1 MRTDNEVVRLHVP
14 DSARIGNTKR
24 KLRPRPTDLNKPA
37 CVINR
42 SKLAAF
48 GNHARHLPDGL
59 GVRNFQY
66 DDQRRITG
74 VYSETGALTA
84 VDYAGGSTR
93 ISAPTGEFA
102 FDVMPSGRIG
112 EIRTDQLSVSAD
124 YDAADNLS
132 AFRSGPNTV
141 EFGRDELGRVSKV
154 RYANGEA
161 NQYRYDDLG
170 NRAHVSFGPRGAIEY
185 MHDPSGNIVTV
196 NVTQRDGEENR
207 QTVQIGDMNRVKE
220 ITYEGAGKLDIS
232 YDHMGRAVSF
242 DMEGEVIAV
251 EYEGPNRIGK
261 IVSKRNGSAWSPG
274 DDDEAEEDTHEVMD
288 ARLEILHRDST
299 GASHQYYGI
308 VGFDELTFELV
319 ENDPMEMA
327 VSGLREAR
335 AILAVTEPLFS
346 GDMIS
351 AMMDFEKPS
360 NPVFQP
366 LEYRS
371 TNCCIHRPLYLRSM
385 RRGTPTTPH
394 TPGTPVGDSP
404 DGFCVPIIW
413 LCIPPVYFMPLPVF
427 PPKIT
432 NPVGGLIAGGKT
444 WGRTQIDYVDPINL
458 QCREYCDGI
467 FRLVGDIRLASSSF
481 ILVSTRVR
489 AEGRCRESGRIPM
502 NIQRTESHESRHAN
516 ALIGV
521 INTHKREYGR
531 TFRTSD
537 DCWEAAND
545 LEDRFIAA
553 FDDQELAE
561 FNHDNFGG
569 ESQYGVCCPTGATKS
584 KECLTRQTYYLDFP
598 TEIANAHRVMPRL
611 DERKFKLPLQI
622 SAIGP
627 QAPCSPTSSAAIR

>member
-1 MRTDNEVVRLHVP
+1 MA
-14 DSARIGNTKR
+14 AR
-24 KLRPRPTDLNKPA
+24 
-37 CVINR
+37 
-42 SKLAAF
+42 
-48 GNHARHLPDGL
+48 
-59 GVRNFQY
+59 

-161 NQYRYDDLG
+161 NQYRYDALG
-170 NRAHVSFGPRGAIEY
+170 NRAHLSLGSRGAVEY
-185 MHDPSGNIVTV
+185 THDPSGNIVTV
-196 NVTQRDGEENR
+196 NVTQRNGEENR
-207 QTVQIGDMNRVKE
+207 QVVQIGDMNRVEE
-220 ITYEGAGKLDIS
+220 ITYEGAGKLDIG

-242 DMEGEVIAV
+242 DMGGEVIAV

-274 DDDEAEEDTHEVMD
+274 DDDEAEVDTQEVME
-288 ARLEILHRDST
+288 ARLRVIHEDST
-299 GASHQYYGI
+299 GAPHQDYGI
-308 VGFDELTFELV
+308 IQFDEFTFQLV

-371 TNCCIHRPLYLRSM
+371 TNCCIHRPVYLRSI

-404 DGFCVPIIW
+404 SFCFPILTIVEPCEPKPDFMALPPLNWPPTITARERLYRITPTSYGANIEYYFGHYAIDYSDTDLACIDLCDGQFRLDGDIYLTQNAIV
-413 LCIPPVYFMPLPVF
+413 LT
-427 PPKIT
+427 PKI
-432 NPVGGLIAGGKT
+432 
-444 WGRTQIDYVDPINL
+444 IDPDTETLRPL
-458 QCREYCDGI
+458 TDGEI
-467 FRLVGDIRLASSSF
+467 FL
-481 ILVSTRVR
+481 
-489 AEGRCRESGRIPM
+489 
-502 NIQRTESHESRHAN
+502 TEIHESRHV
-516 ALIGV
+516 LVLQGV
-521 INTHKREYGR
+521 IQGFREQIGAEYDSHDECREGPA
-531 TFRTSD
+531 FSD
-537 DCWEAAND
+537 SFSVVDK
-545 LEDRFIAA
+545 
-553 FDDQELAE
+553 Q
-561 FNHDNFGG
+561 G
-569 ESQYGVCCPTGATKS
+569 
-584 KECLTRQTYYLDFP
+584 FP
-598 TEIANAHRVMPRL
+598 TLNLLDSFVFVFTRFLLLRWLFFLRCGIGGAWKGSRPSLRLRPRGFGWRRCRCVL
-611 DERKFKLPLQI
+611 RSRRSVF
-622 SAIGP
+622 AGM
-627 QAPCSPTSSAAIR
+627 R